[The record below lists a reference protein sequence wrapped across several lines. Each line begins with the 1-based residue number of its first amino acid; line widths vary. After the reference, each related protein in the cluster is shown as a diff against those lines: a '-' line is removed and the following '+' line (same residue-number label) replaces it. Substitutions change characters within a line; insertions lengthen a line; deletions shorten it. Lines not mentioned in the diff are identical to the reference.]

1 LRDYDTP
8 PWRYPLEK
16 CRQSPVA
23 AVSRLHERGEVRLR
37 YSAFIS
43 YNHRDRKWATWLHRS
58 LERYPIPKRLR
69 GRETPVGILGKRLP
83 PVFQD
88 REELAASTNLAQS
101 VRDALHDAA
110 TLIVICS
117 PNARRSRWV
126 NEEIREFIRL
136 GRRDRIQL
144 VVVDGIPAHPDDL
157 PADGGDGCFP
167 PALFEGGAAEPLA
180 ADVRPSADGQRGA
193 LLKLIA
199 GSLGVGYDE
208 LRQRDQARRQRQL
221 AIIAGAA
228 MLGFVVMSGLT
239 VMALLSRRE
248 AVEQRDLARKRTATA
263 ERTVEFVQSLFEVSD
278 PSEAQGAKITAK
290 EVLDKG
296 AVRITGALANEP
308 DVKAQLMTTL
318 SQVYLGLGSYRTGDQ
333 IIRRS
338 MALGITDPAVR
349 ARQFIALGGS
359 QTRQGDYAAA
369 VRAFD
374 KAVLLARDSADSDP
388 QLLPQALVG
397 RAEAQTGLEN
407 YAGADADAKAALKL
421 DQQRVGNR
429 DPAVARDLETI
440 GFNLVAAGKVS
451 EARQRFEQALHI
463 RIPSQGVA
471 HPKVS
476 EDLSALGSIAYL
488 QRDSAAAERF
498 WLRALRSDELVLG
511 PNHPDVAVTIN
522 NVARVQLERSAFAPA
537 RTLLQRAAAITL
549 AQQNETH
556 DDLAFTFANLAIAER
571 GLGRAKEAEQ
581 LLRKALRAA
590 ELHKHRNL
598 GPILT
603 DLADLRCAS
612 GDFREGLAL
621 LTRAAPITRTAY
633 SDDPWRW
640 AWLES
645 TRGACL
651 LVAGRPDEARKL
663 IVANMPVLKQRWSA
677 DSLFGRMA
685 AQRLRTVTQ
694 PMTIGFQIGTANN

>member
-1 LRDYDTP
+1 MRDYDTP

-157 PADGGDGCFP
+157 PADGGEGCFP

-359 QTRQGDYAAA
+359 QTRQGDYSAA

-407 YAGADADAKAALKL
+407 YARADADAKSALGL
-421 DQQRVGNR
+421 DRQRVGDR
-429 DPAVARDLETI
+429 DPAVARDLEAI
-440 GFNLVAAGKVS
+440 GLNLIATRDLLQ
-451 EARQRFEQALHI
+451 ARQRFQQALGI
-463 RIPSQGVA
+463 RIPSQGLA

-476 EDLSALGSIAYL
+476 EDLSTLGSIAYL
-488 QRDSAAAERF
+488 QRNSAEAERF

-511 PNHPDVAVTIN
+511 PNHPDMAVTLN
-522 NVARVQLERSAFAPA
+522 NIARVQLERGAFGPA
-537 RTLLQRAAAITL
+537 RALLQRAATITL
-549 AQQNETH
+549 SQQTETH

-571 GLGRAKEAEQ
+571 GLGRPDEAER
-581 LLRKALRAA
+581 LLRQALRAA

-598 GPILT
+598 APILT

-612 GDFREGLAL
+612 GASDEGLAL
-621 LTRAAPITRTAY
+621 LMRATPIMGADY
-633 SDDPWRW
+633 PDDPWRS
-640 AWLES
+640 AWLEN

-651 LVAGRPDEARKL
+651 MAAGRFAEARKA
-663 IVANMPVLKQRWSA
+663 IINSMPTLTQRWRA
-677 DSLFGRMA
+677 DSLFGRIA
-685 AQRLRTVTQ
+685 GERFRAVTR
-694 PMTIGFQIGTANN
+694 PMSGKVQIETNAH